1 MRFYC
6 FMCRRQ
12 HESEHC
18 HDVSA
23 ARFDALRAAFAKEP
37 AVLAHLRDQKH
48 VRICCAWFAPH
59 TETHGRPSFAAA
71 PPNKSHLLNEKRRR
85 PARAEE
91 VAVAATTESHTSSTS
106 SSTCLCDGDLG
117 FTLFGVLSTVARLK
131 KRNTRSSIGD
141 VEEVE
146 RKHVHNT
153 LTSVTRE
160 RNALQSDGSM
170 HEHACSRMV
179 VVPTDT

>member
-23 ARFDALRAAFAKEP
+23 ARFDALRAAFPKEP

-106 SSTCLCDGDLG
+106 ST
-117 FTLFGVLSTVARLK
+117 RLK

-146 RKHVHNT
+146 RRHVHNT

-160 RNALQSDGSM
+160 RNALQSEGSM

-179 VVPTDT
+179 VVPTDTQNLVRT